1 MTKDISQ
8 LEWRVP
14 GRTVTGWVAATPGT
28 VLAAI
33 DRAIPRR
40 WETALHQEGR
50 DNLVARGYDS
60 DRCVRLLVWSMTTLG
75 PSANVSV
82 TGDTSGTRVSVTF
95 LRWGRPALLAYA
107 SAVPAVF
114 FLILAPA
121 LFQLIDLG
129 WWRLP
134 AALAL
139 LGIAFVGNLRLATTN
154 TRLHET
160 ELERELLRRLKWAL
174 PPTAFDAET
183 EQAP

>member
-1 MTKDISQ
+1 MTKGIGE
-8 LEWRVP
+8 LEWRFP
-14 GRTVTGWVAATPGT
+14 RRTVTGWVAASPEA

-50 DNLVARGYDS
+50 DNLVARGHGH
-60 DRCVRLLVWSMTTLG
+60 DRRVRLLAWSHTTLA
-75 PSANVSV
+75 PSANVAV
-82 TGDTSGTRVSVTF
+82 TGDASGSLVSVSF

-114 FLILAPA
+114 FLIVAPA
-121 LFQLIDLG
+121 LFQLIDIG

-154 TRLHET
+154 TRLHEA
-160 ELERELLRRLKWAL
+160 ELESELLHRLKWTL
-174 PPTAFDAET
+174 PPIAFDAKA
-183 EQAP
+183 QPAP